1 MGNWTH
7 HLPVVTVERS
17 SVPKQHVT
25 LIVPY
30 YENRL
35 FLSDQLGDFWWNY
48 PEHIREK
55 LSIIL
60 VDDGSPQYPAGDV
73 VATFG
78 PGASRGLRVFRIEQD
93 VRWNWLAA
101 RNIGAKE
108 ARPGW
113 LLLTDMDHVVPAY
126 TLEVCIYGVH
136 RTDTIYGFSRREHT
150 GETINPHPNSWFMTK
165 DMYWKWGGYDEALSG
180 LYGTDGDARRRMAET
195 AKMAILT
202 DPLVRY
208 EYVGD
213 SSTTHYKRK
222 QPEDAR
228 VSQIV
233 RARGKNWRPKTLS
246 FPYHEVTQQS
256 QEVA

>member
-7 HLPVVTVERS
+7 HLPVVTVDRS
-17 SVPKQHVT
+17 QVPKPIT

-30 YENRL
+30 YENPT
-35 FLSDQLGDFWWNY
+35 FLQRQMDHWALYAALWSNFGL
-48 PEHIREK
+48 IV
-55 LSIIL
+55 
-60 VDDGSPQYPAGDV
+60 VDDGSPVHPV
-73 VATFG
+73 V
-78 PGASRGLRVFRIEQD
+78 PNASVPWLRVFRIQED
-93 VRWNWLAA
+93 RRWNWLAA

-113 LLLTDMDHVVPAY
+113 LLLTDMDHVVTPE
-126 TLEVCIYGVH
+126 TLEACIYGVH
-136 RTDTIYGFSRREHT
+136 RTDTIYGFSRQEHT
-150 GETINPHPNSWFMTK
+150 GETINPHPNSWFMTR

-195 AKMAILT
+195 AKMAILS